1 MVTGSKKVDTISYYY
16 TTTKKK
22 PCFITE
28 LFFSAVLKITTIR
41 DLIVNTALL
50 GLATICKPIEAV

>member
-28 LFFSAVLKITTIR
+28 LFFFFSAVLKITTIR

-50 GLATICKPIEAV
+50 GLATIC

>member
-22 PCFITE
+22 TLFYNRAF
-28 LFFSAVLKITTIR
+28 FFSAVLEITTIR

-50 GLATICKPIEAV
+50 GLATIC

>member
-22 PCFITE
+22 T
-28 LFFSAVLKITTIR
+28 LFYNRAIFSAVLKITTIR

-50 GLATICKPIEAV
+50 GLATIC